1 MKLSNR
7 ETEILE
13 LNNIGLTD
21 QQIADKFG
29 LSLRTI
35 HAHTMNFRKKL
46 KAKNIK
52 EALYKARK
60 KGFIKDDFVIGCNC
74 KKLGLEKS

>member
-13 LNNIGLTD
+13 LTNKGMTN

-29 LSLRTI
+29 LSLRTV

-46 KAKNIK
+46 KAKNIT

-60 KGFIKDDFVIGCNC
+60 LDFIKDDFVKSCNC